1 MKLSEKLSEIFDLF
15 RRTPTLEEIY
25 EPVRER
31 NARIFEEQVKQS
43 MENWKKEAKEAKED
57 HSSRPSSQIPRL
69 LQKKS
74 KTI

>member
-15 RRTPTLEEIY
+15 RRTPTLEEISR
-25 EPVRER
+25 PVRKR
-31 NARIFEEQVKQS
+31 NARVFEEQVKES

-57 HSSRPSSQIPRL
+57 YSSRPSSQIPRL